1 MPPSHVQ
8 QARQILV
15 RNALHPNHRDV
26 LLAYARNQASP
37 AIRKALFELLFEPRK
52 RD

>member
-1 MPPSHVQ
+1 MSPGHVR

-15 RNALHPNHRDV
+15 RNAQHPNHRDV

-37 AIRKALFELLFEPRK
+37 AIRKALFELLFAPLK